1 MAKQHLVRSL
11 LPEVGRSE
19 LRHPP
24 SAPLPSARKSLPST
38 AVGEAHHELAD
49 GETEAVGAALGTRR
63 LLSARSLINRV
74 QVAERARHGLLPQPN
89 MLPLLAP
96 AQSGIRQ
103 AK

>member
-49 GETEAVGAALGTRR
+49 GETESVGAALGTRR

-74 QVAERARHGLLPQPN
+74 KLRSVRATACFHTQKCPRGPRKQRGP
-89 MLPLLAP
+89 
-96 AQSGIRQ
+96 
-103 AK
+103 